1 MRVTFYQQLQR
12 DAETLAV
19 SAGKLLERCQKKAK
33 IVVEKDIGDFATS
46 ADIASETLIT
56 DFIRKK
62 YPGHSILSEEEGLT
76 DNHSEYLWI
85 IDPLDGTKEYARG
98 VKEYNCLIAIEH
110 NTQLVVGVIRR
121 NGIDELYSAVRNQ
134 GARKDGKTIHVS
146 SVRDLLISHV
156 GYHLPVGASRFKREN
171 VAKHFPLLKQL
182 TFDCYRLRPCWD
194 DSKALGYVA
203 SGVLEA
209 HIIAAELPTSWHD
222 VAAGFLLVQ
231 EAGGRVTHLDGSE
244 LTPHDM
250 SRGFIAS
257 NGLIHDKLIALIGKE
272 LYGRGI

>member
-1 MRVTFYQQLQR
+1 MSASFYQQLQK
-12 DAETLAV
+12 DAEHVAV
-19 SAGKLLERCQKKAK
+19 SAGKLLTRYQKNAT
-33 IVVEKDIGDFATS
+33 IVVQKDIGDFATT
-46 ADIASETLIT
+46 ADIASETFIT

-62 YPGHSILSEEEGLT
+62 YPGHSILAEEEGLT

-110 NTQLVVGVIRR
+110 NRQLVVGVIRR
-121 NGIDELYSAVRNQ
+121 NGIDELYSAVHNQ
-134 GARKDGKTIHVS
+134 GAKKDGKTINVS
-146 SVRDLLISHV
+146 MVSELKLIHV

-171 VAKHFPLLKQL
+171 VAKHFSLLKQL

-203 SGVLEA
+203 SGVLDA
-209 HIIAAELPTSWHD
+209 HIIAAELPISWHD
-222 VAAGFLLVQ
+222 VAAGFLMVQ

-250 SRGFIAS
+250 SRGFVAS
-257 NGLIHDKLIALIGKE
+257 NGILHDKLLSIIRKE
-272 LYGRGI
+272 LA